1 MTPYDTR
8 NQHIE
13 GFSHDESEETLDDTM
28 VYLSLFY
35 FYSYNLQKYNS
46 FQKIKKKKNDHIPPE
61 ILFLF
66 VFELK
71 RTKV

>member
-46 FQKIKKKKNDHIPPE
+46 FQKIKKK
-61 ILFLF
+61 
-66 VFELK
+66 
-71 RTKV
+71 TKTIKL